1 MSAHQSEWFR
11 PRVTRPAGER
21 RFRLLAV
28 GAAILFLAYLAAT
41 LAGAPRQAS
50 SLIFSVAVF
59 PVPFLGWWAYMRAP
73 ANLRRTWLFGAWAAT
88 LWLAGSLVWYAFF
101 LADGSVV
108 PTPPGVWD
116 FFFAGA
122 QLCLIMAVV
131 VSMRSFALARIA
143 AADTAVIASAGIA
156 LGAAFISRGLEGQ
169 VSAATITTLN
179 RPLLGIV
186 TLMLIAAA
194 ALASWDGIPSS
205 LVLLGLGEV
214 GLIVGDLVYSYAAV
228 QGHYDNDR
236 WANLGWSAGAAGAM
250 LAASTII
257 LGIDRPLR
265 LPVRH
270 RVPGH
275 PVGSRAALL
284 VNLIAIMLTLG
295 VATYGLM
302 GDRRDVALIGIV
314 ASLVIAI
321 AMVARAR
328 DSLRTAE
335 QRGRTA
341 RRCRPRIRAS
351 PRRTPRRERAA
362 PEGERGPA
370 RHAACGRTG
379 VQPHRREDA
388 RTAQGGCRAGRR
400 RSRGAR
406 RRDPSTDG
414 SRSRCRVL
422 AELRRP
428 SRYGNIRS

>member
-21 RFRLLAV
+21 KFRLLAA

-50 SLIFSVAVF
+50 SLIFSVAVL
-59 PVPFLGWWAYMRAP
+59 PVPFLGWWAYLRAP

-143 AADTAVIASAGIA
+143 AADTAVIASAGVA
-156 LGAAFISRGLEGQ
+156 LGAAFISRGLEGH

-257 LGIDRPLR
+257 LGIDRPASAAR
-265 LPVRH
+265 PTPCSRPSSRFTRGPSRESH
-270 RVPGH
+270 RDH
-275 PVGSRAALL
+275 
-284 VNLIAIMLTLG
+284 
-295 VATYGLM
+295 
-302 GDRRDVALIGIV
+302 GDARRRDL
-314 ASLVIAI
+314 
-321 AMVARAR
+321 RADWRPSECCPHR
-328 DSLRTAE
+328 DRGQPDNRDRDGLPGTGLLRTAE
-335 QRGRTA
+335 HA
-341 RRCRPRIRAS
+341 AELLDS
-351 PRRTPRRERAA
+351 AVLESERARDELHSVNA
-362 PEGERGPA
+362 QLRKANTDQLVAQLAVAEAFNLIDERTQGRLRA
-370 RHAACGRTG
+370 VVEEAGGDLAAL
-379 VQPHRREDA
+379 VEESLD
-388 RTAQGGCRAGRR
+388 
-400 RSRGAR
+400 
-406 RRDPSTDG
+406 
-414 SRSRCRVL
+414 
-422 AELRRP
+422 
-428 SRYGNIRS
+428 